1 MQEMTEFLSQYK
13 EPMPEW
19 LKKLDPNDYEEPNLE
34 KVLNSRV
41 VFYPGCYADGFMVE
55 VFNSSHSAHVYLYA
69 DYAMTKE
76 EWVKI
81 LHTRELSEKHKIKN
95 GIPCQSSS
103 GNFRGY
109 DEIAHYDY
117 SFDEIVSPEEW
128 SPHFEYT
135 HGPWHGERFCRLS
148 IFERQKNYDES
159 YGAERFALLYIND
172 DGIKLYDAL
181 WGSKKYKAPF
191 ACLMEDYGLG
201 GTYNTLGNGGHM
213 EAIAKESGVY
223 PYLMLF
229 GHNAKPWDN
238 TYKVPDVNGRAG
250 GAWGYTRTVYMK
262 EAGGIN
268 HD

>member
-34 KVLNSRV
+34 EVLNSRV
-41 VFYPGCYADGFMVE
+41 AFYPACYSDGFMVE

-76 EWVKI
+76 EWIEI
-81 LHTRELSEKHKIKN
+81 LNTQKPRKKVDKN
-95 GIPCQSSS
+95 GIPYQTSD

-128 SPHFEYT
+128 TPHFEYT
-135 HGPWHGERFCRLS
+135 HGPWNGKRFCRLS
-148 IFERQKNYDES
+148 IFERQETNNES
-159 YGAERFALLYIND
+159 YGSERFALLYIND
-172 DGIKLYDAL
+172 DGIMLYDAL

-191 ACLMEDYGLG
+191 ACLMENYGTG
-201 GTYNTLGNGGHM
+201 GGYNTLGKGGRM
-213 EAIAKESGVY
+213 EAIAKETGIY
-223 PYLMLF
+223 PKFMIF
-229 GHNAKPWDN
+229 GHAATPWYD
-238 TYKVPDVNGRAG
+238 TIKVPDVYGKSG
-250 GAWGYTRTVYMK
+250 GGWGYLRTLYMK
-262 EAGGIN
+262 EGAHK

>member
-34 KVLNSRV
+34 EVLNSRV
-41 VFYPGCYADGFMVE
+41 AFYPACYSDGFMVE

-76 EWVKI
+76 EWVKT

-172 DGIKLYDAL
+172 DGIMLYDAL

-191 ACLMEDYGLG
+191 ACLMEDYGFG
-201 GTYNTLGNGGHM
+201 GTYNTLGKGGHM
-213 EAIAKESGVY
+213 EAIAKESGLY
-223 PYLMLF
+223 PKFMIF
-229 GHNAKPWDN
+229 GHAAKPWYN
-238 TYKVPDVNGRAG
+238 TIKVPDVSGKFG
-250 GAWGYTRTVYMK
+250 GGWGYLRTLYMK
-262 EAGGIN
+262 EGGN
-268 HD
+268 END

>member
-1 MQEMTEFLSQYK
+1 MQEMIDFLSQYK

-19 LKKLDPNDYEEPNLE
+19 LKKLDPNDYEEPKLE
-34 KVLNSRV
+34 EVLNSRV
-41 VFYPGCYADGFMVE
+41 VFYPACYEDGFMVE
-55 VFNSSHSAHVYLYA
+55 VFNPSHSAYVYLYA

-95 GIPCQSSS
+95 GIPCQSSK

-109 DEIAHYDY
+109 DEITHYDY

-172 DGIKLYDAL
+172 DGIMIYDAL
-181 WGSKKYKAPF
+181 WGNKKYKAPF
-191 ACLMEDYGLG
+191 ANLIEDYGLG
-201 GTYNTLGNGGHM
+201 GCYNKLGKGGHM
-213 EAIAKESGVY
+213 EAIAKETGVY
-223 PYLMLF
+223 PRFMLF
-229 GHNAKPWDN
+229 GHTTPWDN
-238 TYKVPDVNGRAG
+238 TVRVPDVYGKKG
-250 GAWGYTRTVYMK
+250 GGWGSLRTLHVK
-262 EAGGIN
+262 EEKQKQ
-268 HD
+268 